1 MSSKRLLLMMKINI
15 AIDGH
20 SACGKSTTA
29 KAIAKELG
37 YTYIDSGAMYRAV
50 TLYFSDNNIALSN
63 PREVNRALDNISI
76 EFHSNDSGMSD
87 VYLNGQ
93 FVEDEIRTMRITE
106 KVSEVSALSP
116 VRESLVKQQRKLAR
130 RKGMVMDGRDIGSV
144 VLPDAELKLFMTA
157 DINIRTERRQQEL
170 LKKGYLVNFDE
181 VKSNLLKRDEL
192 DSSRENSPLIQP
204 DDAIMIDTSFLTEE
218 EQLEE
223 GLMLVSRKLVENLN

>member
-1 MSSKRLLLMMKINI
+1 MMKINI

-29 KAIAKELG
+29 KAIARELG

>member
-1 MSSKRLLLMMKINI
+1 MMKINI

-37 YTYIDSGAMYRAV
+37 YSYIDSGAMYRAV

-87 VYLNGQ
+87 IYLNGQ

-181 VKSNLLKRDEL
+181 IKSNLLKRDEL

>member
-1 MSSKRLLLMMKINI
+1 MMKINI

>member
-1 MSSKRLLLMMKINI
+1 MMKINI

-37 YTYIDSGAMYRAV
+37 YSYIDSGAMYRAV

-181 VKSNLLKRDEL
+181 IKSNLLKRDEL